1 LDLSNNIKLEKI
13 EDYAFSNN
21 PLKKIKILDNINI
34 IYDNKLKGDAWNEFA
49 KYYNDNNKK
58 EGDYKLEDNI
68 WKWYPL

>member
-1 LDLSNNIKLEKI
+1 
-13 EDYAFSNN
+13 
-21 PLKKIKILDNINI
+21 LKKIKILDNINI